1 MLPFCGY
8 HICDYLQHWLDIGEK
23 STEDKLP
30 KIFFVNWFRRGP
42 DKKFLWPGFG
52 DNSRVLK
59 WIIERVSGTGHAVE
73 TPIGYMPTPDDIDRA
88 GLDATDEE
96 LHEILTI
103 DKAEWEQE
111 LASIREYYAGFGD
124 KLPKEL
130 MKQLEA
136 VEERL
141 SKF

>member
-1 MLPFCGY
+1 PPV
-8 HICDYLQHWLDIGEK
+8 D
-23 STEDKLP
+23 
-30 KIFFVNWFRRGP
+30 
-42 DKKFLWPGFG
+42 
-52 DNSRVLK
+52 
-59 WIIERVSGTGHAVE
+59 AVE